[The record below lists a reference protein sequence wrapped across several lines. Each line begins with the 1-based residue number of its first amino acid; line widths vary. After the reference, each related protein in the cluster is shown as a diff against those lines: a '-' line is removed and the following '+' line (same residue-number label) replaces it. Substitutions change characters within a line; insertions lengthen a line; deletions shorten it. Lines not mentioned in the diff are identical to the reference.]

1 MAKKSMKTKVRRKK
15 SCNKLETKKSR
26 KTREKV
32 RKSQKTNVKFKKP
45 VKMRSKRKST
55 NKSKIKSSRKACT
68 AAAEIDEN
76 LFPGIIVTL
85 IKPKLN
91 WKIDPKTISAYYSG
105 TDNDDNR
112 HFFQI
117 KEEDDEYIDDN
128 IFDPFFHIKH
138 DGKYEIQ
145 VQKQSNIK
153 EKLLE
158 NREKLDFYRY
168 PMFDFSSSV
177 GLLEKG
183 EVGGFTGLIMCI
195 GVVIHNKKIGDI
207 LAFHYVAPNEESQDN
222 RQKAFNNI
230 ENAMEALN
238 WYETDCEIYLFMK
251 INKSVEDAV
260 NRAVKNILDNF
271 GDYKFNTYTLDKNIL
286 SFEHNLLNPD
296 RLKIYPNS
304 KVGT

>member
-1 MAKKSMKTKVRRKK
+1 MTRKKSTKTKVRRRK
-15 SCNKLETKKSR
+15 SCNKLRTKKSTKSR
-26 KTREKV
+26 VKV
-32 RKSQKTNVKFKKP
+32 RKSHKTNSKIKKQ

-55 NKSKIKSSRKACT
+55 NKSKRKLSRKSRT

-105 TDNDDNR
+105 IDNDNR

-128 IFDPFFHIKH
+128 IFDPSFHIKH
-138 DGKYEIQ
+138 DGKYEIE
-145 VQKQSNIK
+145 VQKPPNIK

-158 NREKLDFYRY
+158 NREKLDFYQY

-183 EVGGFTGLIMCI
+183 EVGGFTGLIMCV

-260 NRAVKNILDNF
+260 NRAVKDILDNF
-271 GDYKFNTYTLDKNIL
+271 VNYKFNSYILDKNIL